1 MSMGGRHNG
10 PPILWVT
17 NTQPLISP
25 RPSTTPGSNEH
36 LWELFDDV
44 ADLLLRGRAH
54 LQVLVHGRRE
64 ALRLFLDQQRILRE
78 AAEDT
83 LYTLLRSYLSGTQ
96 ICTIPVAR
104 EPICQIILVEM
115 KSTSFFK
122 CIFKPYV
129 PTRVMTH
136 PPTHPGS

>member
-1 MSMGGRHNG
+1 M
-10 PPILWVT
+10 
-17 NTQPLISP
+17 
-25 RPSTTPGSNEH
+25 TPGSNEH

-64 ALRLFLDQQRILRE
+64 ALRLFLDQKRILRE

-96 ICTIPVAR
+96 ICTIPAR
-104 EPICQIILVEM
+104 SGANLSNHTRRNEISIIFQFYHS
-115 KSTSFFK
+115 K
-122 CIFKPYV
+122 IPA
-129 PTRVMTH
+129 
-136 PPTHPGS
+136 PPARAERSQSRQRK